1 MTNYPMVHFILTLTL
16 LFSIL
21 STVNYQSEGLIFL
34 ESELPMICF
43 YLVFIG
49 KFLATVYFFCILQIM
64 HRNYQ
69 CS

>member
-1 MTNYPMVHFILTLTL
+1 MTNYPTVHFMLTLTL

-49 KFLATVYFFCILQIM
+49 NYFFVD
-64 HRNYQ
+64 
-69 CS
+69 